1 MSGALHH
8 YTGEGGEAYHARREV
23 GRSEFAQQGRAAYFE
38 GVTTPKDVVLDFG
51 CATGG
56 VLSRLP
62 AATRVGVEVNEY
74 AAAEARTVLDRV
86 VASLDDIADASV
98 DAVISFHALEHVPE
112 PSRILGELRRVLRP
126 GGRFRLIVPYDNV
139 LLNPGHRAWRP
150 GDADMH
156 LFGWTPLAFGNLL
169 SVAGFEVEEARVTHW
184 ANVGRLSRL
193 LAPVGLGGLVQWVKA
208 VGLGHLQVVASGRRP
223 SP

>member
-1 MSGALHH
+1 MSGALPH
-8 YTGEGGEAYHARREV
+8 YTGEGGAAYHARREV
-23 GRSEFAQQGRAAYFE
+23 GRSDIAQQGRAAYFQ
-38 GVTTPKDVVLDFG
+38 GLTMPTDVVLDFG

-62 AATRVGVEVNEY
+62 GATRIGVEVNPV
-74 AAAEARTVLDRV
+74 AAAEARGVLDRV

-112 PSRILGELRRVLRP
+112 PSRILGGVFRVLKP
-126 GGRFRLIVPYDNV
+126 GGRFRLIVPYDNI
-139 LLNPGHRAWRP
+139 LLNPSHRAWRP
-150 GDADMH
+150 GDPDLH

-169 SVAGFEVEEARVTHW
+169 TVAGFEVEEVRVTHW

-193 LAPVGLGGLVQWVKA
+193 LAPVGLGGAVQWLKA
-208 VGLGHLQVVASGRRP
+208 IGLGHLQVVATGRRP
-223 SP
+223 AA